1 MTVSEECHIA
11 EIAQQCELVRVRN
24 LVSLDL
30 AVLTY
35 YGKSQIL
42 GI

>member
-11 EIAQQCELVRVRN
+11 EIVQQCDLVQVRN

-30 AVLTY
+30 ALLTY
-35 YGKSQIL
+35 YGSSQML